1 MIDSKAGGRWR
12 LPWQKELRRYFPL
25 FSNCIGCFLKKST
38 QGLQK
43 TEGMILSHKEPEGL
57 KDILPIPKPL
67 VYMQILPDHFTAIR
81 YDWMKQGG
89 GNPYDMEHIDQQL
102 PDLRG
107 ILAFRPPGPILVC
120 VSEVKIKQF
129 KKLIKGKLGNQAFI
143 FQNDLIGS
151 RFHRLGDGARPG

>member
-1 MIDSKAGGRWR
+1 MIDSKAGWKMAVALAEGIGGVIFR
-12 LPWQKELRRYFPL
+12 
-25 FSNCIGCFLKKST
+25 FSPTASDAFEEIDA
-38 QGLQK
+38 GLQK

-151 RFHRLGDGARPG
+151 RFYRLGDGAAG

>member
-1 MIDSKAGGRWR
+1 M
-12 LPWQKELRRYFPL
+12 L
-25 FSNCIGCFLKKST
+25 FSAFL
-38 QGLQK
+38 QLHRMLFEEIDAGLQK

-151 RFHRLGDGARPG
+151 RFYRLGDGAGPDRRHCNAFAACKNRNGPIG

>member
-1 MIDSKAGGRWR
+1 MLFEEIDA
-12 LPWQKELRRYFPL
+12 
-25 FSNCIGCFLKKST
+25 
-38 QGLQK
+38 GLQK

-151 RFHRLGDGARPG
+151 RFYRLGDGAAG